1 MVPSMTYEGME
12 IGNGS
17 VATQVLY
24 KLIDNKI
31 VDEDERIHKIKKL
44 LLYCGQ
50 DSLAMVRIWESIK
63 EKVL

>member
-1 MVPSMTYEGME
+1 MVPSMTYDGME
-12 IGNGS
+12 IWNGS

-24 KLIDNKI
+24 KLLDNKI
-31 VDEDERIHKIKKL
+31 VDAAERIYKIKKL

-50 DSLAMVRIWESIK
+50 DSLAMVRIFESL

>member
-1 MVPSMTYEGME
+1 MVPSMTYDGME

-24 KLIDNKI
+24 KLLDNKI
-31 VDEDERIHKIKKL
+31 VDEAERIHKIKKL

-50 DSLAMVRIWESIK
+50 DSLAMVRIFESL
-63 EKVL
+63 EKVI

>member
-24 KLIDNKI
+24 KLLDNKI
-31 VDEDERIHKIKKL
+31 VDEAERIHKIKKL

-50 DSLAMVRIWESIK
+50 DSLAMVRIFENL